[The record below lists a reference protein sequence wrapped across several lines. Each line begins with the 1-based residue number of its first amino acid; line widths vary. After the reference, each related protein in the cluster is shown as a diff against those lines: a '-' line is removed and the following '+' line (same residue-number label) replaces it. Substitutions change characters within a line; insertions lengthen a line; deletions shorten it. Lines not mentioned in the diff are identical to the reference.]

1 MSRRTK
7 IVATLG
13 PACDDPDVLRNLLR
27 AGVDVVRLNLSHGEL
42 DEHLDRLAQVRRA
55 AQEIGKQVAVL
66 ADLPGPKIR
75 TGRFPEGG
83 VQLTP
88 GSLVNLRPG
97 DGPSDA
103 RCITVP
109 YPTLLDDLVVG
120 SRVQLGDGAISM
132 TCVAIDADGASALIE
147 TGGHAN
153 GQPGVHLSSET
164 LRLTTPTPED
174 LVLADTMAA
183 VGVEYIAVS
192 FVRKASDVEEVRA
205 IVGVRAQLV
214 AKIET
219 HTAIDNLRDIVIAS
233 DAIMVA
239 RGDLGIDCP
248 IEDVPH
254 LQKRVIRHC
263 VESGT
268 PVITATQM
276 LESMITAP
284 SPTRAEVS
292 DIANAVFDGTDAVML
307 SGETAIGRDPIG
319 VVRTMARVAE
329 RAESEA
335 SYRQWATRLGR
346 AQRSDDHLELASID
360 RITGAVT
367 HAAWQ
372 ASIDAEA
379 NAILC
384 CTRSGRTAR
393 AMARFRP
400 QARMI
405 GLSPD
410 PSMVRSMALIW
421 GVDPVQVD
429 TYATTDEMVWF
440 AVETA
445 LGHQLI
451 AHGDTVLVLAGAPAG
466 GRNFGRGGNAI
477 HDGLFDAVEA
487 ATDVMRVVHV
497 E

>member
-13 PACDDPDVLRNLLR
+13 PACDDPDVLRNLLV
-27 AGVDVVRLNLSHGEL
+27 AGVDVVRLNLSHGAVE
-42 DEHLDRLAQVRRA
+42 EHLQRLAAVRA
-55 AQEIGKQVAVL
+55 AADEIGKQVAVL

-75 TGRFPEGG
+75 TGHFPEGG

-88 GSLVNLRPG
+88 GSLVILRPG

-103 RCITVP
+103 VCITVP
-109 YPTLLDDLVVG
+109 YATLLDDLVVG

-132 TCVAIDADGASALIE
+132 TCVAIDEHGASALIE

-174 LVLADTMAA
+174 LVLAETMAA

-192 FVRKASDVEEVRA
+192 FVRQASDVDEVRA
-205 IVGVRAQLV
+205 IVGDRAQLV

-219 HTAIDNLRDIVIAS
+219 HTAIDNLHDVVAAS

-254 LQKRVIRHC
+254 LQKRVVRHC
-263 VESGT
+263 VETGT

-276 LESMITAP
+276 LESRISAP

-319 VVRTMARVAE
+319 VVRTMARVAA

-335 SYRQWATRLGR
+335 SYRQWAARLGR
-346 AQRSDDHLELASID
+346 VQRSDDHPGLTAID
-360 RITGAVT
+360 RITAAVT

-372 ASIDAEA
+372 ASFDASA
-379 NAILC
+379 AAILC

-393 AMARFRP
+393 AMGRFRP
-400 QARMI
+400 HARMV

-410 PSMVRSMALIW
+410 PSVVRSMALIW
-421 GVDPVQVD
+421 GVDPVHVD
-429 TYATTDEMVWF
+429 TYESTDEMVWF

-445 LGHQLI
+445 LEQGLI
-451 AHGDTVLVLAGAPAG
+451 DHGDTVLVLAGAPLG
-466 GRNFGRGGNAI
+466 GRRFGPGRGTG
-477 HDGLFDAVEA
+477 HDGLIDTSDA
-487 ATDVMRVVHV
+487 ATDVMRIVHV

>member
-1 MSRRTK
+1 M
-7 IVATLG
+7 
-13 PACDDPDVLRNLLR
+13 

-42 DEHLDRLAQVRRA
+42 DEHLARLAHVRQA
-55 AQEIGKQVAVL
+55 AEDIGKQVAVL

-75 TGRFPEGG
+75 TGHFPDGG
-83 VQLTP
+83 VQLDAGQPRHAASRRRTE
-88 GSLVNLRPG
+88 RRG
-97 DGPSDA
+97 DASPC
-103 RCITVP
+103 RT
-109 YPTLLDDLVVG
+109 PTLLDDLVVG

-132 TCVAIDADGASALIE
+132 TLHGHRRLTGASALIE

-174 LVLADTMAA
+174 LVLAETMAA
-183 VGVEYIAVS
+183 AGVEYIAVS
-192 FVRKASDVEEVRA
+192 FVRQASDIEEVRA
-205 IVGVRAQLV
+205 IVGDRAQLV

-219 HTAIDNLRDIVIAS
+219 HTAIDNLHDIVAAS

-254 LQKRVIRHC
+254 LQKRVVRHC

-346 AQRSDDHLELASID
+346 VQRSDDHLELDLD
-360 RITGAVT
+360 RSDHRCR
-367 HAAWQ
+367 HARRVA
-372 ASIDAEA
+372 
-379 NAILC
+379 
-384 CTRSGRTAR
+384 
-393 AMARFRP
+393 
-400 QARMI
+400 
-405 GLSPD
+405 GLD
-410 PSMVRSMALIW
+410 RRRRD
-421 GVDPVQVD
+421 GDPVLHAQRSNGAGDGQV
-429 TYATTDEMVWF
+429 
-440 AVETA
+440 
-445 LGHQLI
+445 
-451 AHGDTVLVLAGAPAG
+451 PS
-466 GRNFGRGGNAI
+466 RRRG
-477 HDGLFDAVEA
+477 
-487 ATDVMRVVHV
+487 
-497 E
+497 